1 MSFRLTDKEIAVLKG
16 RIASARIVPAPEN
29 SLGQWIGYI
38 VDDGTSA
45 VLDEIVPELVKETG
59 RKFTVS
65 PQKGEKTIRLKNSL
79 GQDKQIDHAIKEDGV
94 YKLIVESKWLKD
106 QRHLN
111 DKGSWILMMGDIL
124 FENKNLNGIV
134 VVLAGPWESMRSVIE
149 KRAETVI
156 VPTQEV
162 YDCLS
167 GYGIDIPLDLVRN
180 AYKDPGGSLANFLS
194 KAEQAVDDG
203 TDFTRDV
210 GYNLLKGYMPE
221 LKQKIEKLLPQNS

>member
-1 MSFRLTDKEIAVLKG
+1 MRFQLTKHEIVVLKE
-16 RIASARIVPAPEN
+16 RIANARSVPAPEN

-38 VDDGTSA
+38 VDSGTSA
-45 VLDEIVPELVKETG
+45 VLDEIVGELIKETG
-59 RKFTVS
+59 RKFIAV

-79 GQDKQIDHAIKEDGV
+79 GQDKQIDHAVKESDV

-124 FENKNLNGIV
+124 LENKNLKGIV
-134 VVLAGPWESMRSVIE
+134 VVLAGPWESMRGVIE
-149 KRAETVI
+149 KRAEAVI

-167 GYGIDIPLDLVRN
+167 ELGIDIPLDSVRN
-180 AYKDPGGSLANFLS
+180 AYKDPARSLAKFLS
-194 KAEQAVDDG
+194 VAERAIDSG
-203 TDFTRDV
+203 IDFTRDA
-210 GYNLLKGYMPE
+210 GYKLLKGYKSE
-221 LKQKIEKLLPQNS
+221 LKEKIEKLLF

>member
-1 MSFRLTDKEIAVLKG
+1 M
-16 RIASARIVPAPEN
+16 
-29 SLGQWIGYI
+29 GQWIGYI
-38 VDDGTSA
+38 VDDGTAA
-45 VLDEIVPELVKETG
+45 VLDEIVNELVKETG
-59 RKFTVS
+59 KKYVAA

-79 GQDKQIDHAIKEDGV
+79 GQNKQIDHAIKDNNI

-124 FENKNLNGIV
+124 FENKNLKGIV

-149 KRAETVI
+149 KRAEAVM

-167 GYGIDIPLDLVRN
+167 EYGVDIPLDLVRN
-180 AYKDPGGSLANFLS
+180 AYKDPGESLAKFLS
-194 KAEQAVDDG
+194 VAEEAIDKG
-203 TDFTRDV
+203 IDFTRDV
-210 GYNLLKGYMPE
+210 GYTLLKKYKSE
-221 LKQKIEKLLPQNS
+221 LKKKIEKQLL

>member
-1 MSFRLTDKEIAVLKG
+1 MRFQLTKEEIVTLKE
-16 RIASARIVPAPEN
+16 RIANARSVPAPEN

-38 VDDGTSA
+38 VDDGTA
-45 VLDEIVPELVKETG
+45 VILDEIVGELVKETG
-59 RKFTVS
+59 RKFIAV
-65 PQKGEKTIRLKNSL
+65 PQKGDKTIRLKNSL
-79 GQDKQIDHAIKEDGV
+79 GQDKQIDHAIKESAV

-124 FENKNLNGIV
+124 LENKNLKGIV

-149 KRAETVI
+149 KRAEAVM

-167 GYGIDIPLDLVRN
+167 KHGIDIPLDLVRN
-180 AYKDPGGSLANFLS
+180 AYKNPGKSLAGFLTV
-194 KAEQAVDDG
+194 AEQMIDKG
-203 TDFTRDV
+203 IDFTREL
-210 GYNLLKGYMPE
+210 GYELLKSYKSE
-221 LKQKIEKLLPQNS
+221 LKGKIKRLLL

>member
-1 MSFRLTDKEIAVLKG
+1 MRFQLTIQEIAVLKE
-16 RIASARIVPAPEN
+16 RIANARSVPAPEN

-45 VLDEIVPELVKETG
+45 VLDEVVAELVEETG
-59 RKFTVS
+59 RKFIAA
-65 PQKGEKTIRLKNSL
+65 PKKGEKTIRLKNSL
-79 GQDKQIDHAIKEDGV
+79 GQNKQIDHAIKENDI

-124 FENKNLNGIV
+124 FENKNLKGIV

-149 KRAETVI
+149 KRAEAI
-156 VPTQEV
+156 MVPTQEV

-167 GYGIDIPLDLVRN
+167 GCGIDIPLDLLRN
-180 AYKDPGGSLANFLS
+180 AYKDPAGSLAKFLLV
-194 KAEQAVDDG
+194 AERAVDNG
-203 TDFTRDV
+203 IDFTRDV
-210 GYNLLKGYMPE
+210 GYKLLKGYKPE
-221 LKQKIEKLLPQNS
+221 LKQKIKKLLF